1 MRLRPA
7 VALLVLG
14 ISASHAAAIDLHRK
28 FVLGVR
34 VGDWLAA
41 DSQGGGFRGFGG
53 NLDRGE
59 RSVHLGDAMSTA
71 LSLGYGVAKVGKKA
85 EMTIELQ
92 VERVSTTLGAE
103 TVYEDP
109 DASTRIQIPPFPGT
123 AQSGDE
129 RFTRLTVGDVTLTPV
144 FASALFHW
152 NSPGGRGGF
161 YCGGGPGVVLAQGKE
176 SREFREFKSDFD
188 GTDDFKVGD
197 AFGLII
203 KAGADVRL
211 NASGNWLMFFE
222 AEFIST
228 GFLTSQPQA
237 RWSGSDYFAGEQV
250 IDTDNNGIPD
260 LGVHADLRIVDPGSV
275 RMDGASLGIG
285 IRYRFGGRAKATQP
299 TEAAETES
307 SEPAKP

>member
-1 MRLRPA
+1 M
-7 VALLVLG
+7 
-14 ISASHAAAIDLHRK
+14 AIELHHK

-53 NLDRGE
+53 NLDSGE
-59 RSVHLGDAMSTA
+59 RSVHLSDAPSGA
-71 LSLGYGVAKVGKKA
+71 VSLGYGVAKLGKKT
-85 EMTIELQ
+85 EMSIELQ
-92 VERVSTTLGAE
+92 VERVGTSLGVE

-109 DASTRIQIPPFPGT
+109 DASTRITIPPFNGPRED
-123 AQSGDE
+123 GDE
-129 RFTRLTVGDVTLTPV
+129 RFTRLPVADVTLMPV

-161 YCGGGPGVVLAQGKE
+161 YCGGGPGVVLASGTE

-188 GTDDFKVGD
+188 GSDDFKVGD
-197 AFGLII
+197 AFGLIV

-211 NASGNWLMFFE
+211 NRGGGWLMFFE

-228 GFLTSQPQA
+228 AFLTSQPQA
-237 RWSGSDYFAGEQV
+237 RWNGSDYFAGEQQ
-250 IDTDNNGIPD
+250 IDSDGNGIPD

-275 RMDGASLGIG
+275 RIDGAVLGIG
-285 IRYRFGGRAKATQP
+285 ARYRFGGRAKVAPTPTDQP
-299 TEAAETES
+299 QAAEP
-307 SEPAKP
+307 EPAEPKP